1 MLFKLIKFAFYATVI
16 FFALYFFADIR
27 INDVNIRDSL
37 QKTVTPQNIEAVF
50 DEISS
55 FVQTVKEVFK
65 KQAQK
70 EQTVAK
76 TTTGPEP
83 AKENADTILPV
94 EREKLLKLKLKSLE
108 DSKSE
113 TPRK

>member
-37 QKTVTPQNIEAVF
+37 QRTVTPQNIEAVF

-70 EQTVAK
+70 EQSATKLAVE
-76 TTTGPEP
+76 PEP
-83 AKENADTILPV
+83 AKENVETILPV

-108 DSKSE
+108 DSKNES
-113 TPRK
+113 PRK

>member
-37 QKTVTPQNIEAVF
+37 QRTVTPQNIEAVF
-50 DEISS
+50 DEITS

-65 KQAQK
+65 KHAQK
-70 EQTVAK
+70 EG
-76 TTTGPEP
+76 TTQVSAEP
-83 AKENADTILPV
+83 APGKEPVETILPI
-94 EREKLLKLKLKSLE
+94 EREKLLKLKLKSIE
-108 DSKSE
+108 DKKDESVQK
-113 TPRK
+113 K